1 MLSIRKNTVL
11 NMRANPKKA
20 TTALHV
26 LQPYCLNKNFHICFY
41 TYSFTYT
48 YTDTP
53 FDIAQVPKAWES
65 QVAKGY
71 MVPWCSGITSVLKH
85 AENLDVNICY
95 ICYRCLHCI
104 YNWIYTKHLLDVS
117 CFWKRTNIYQQ
128 LALILLLWPGI
139 WVCGVLHC
147 ESIPQKRK

>member
-11 NMRANPKKA
+11 NMRANPKKSNNCA
-20 TTALHV
+20 ACVAAV
-26 LQPYCLNKNFHICFY
+26 LPQQEFSHLLLYIQ
-41 TYSFTYT
+41 YSCIYT

-53 FDIAQVPKAWES
+53 FDIAQVAKAWES

-95 ICYRCLHCI
+95 ICYRCLHCT
-104 YNWIYTKHLLDVS
+104 YTTES
-117 CFWKRTNIYQQ
+117 TPNICLTY
-128 LALILLLWPGI
+128 LVFGNEPTFIN
-139 WVCGVLHC
+139 
-147 ESIPQKRK
+147 S